1 MTNERAA
8 EILNPE
14 HREQYDSIEAVNE
27 ACRIGMNAIIRL
39 AKIEKQLADGY
50 MLVEA
55 DNGGLATM
63 TFDRMVE
70 LIEDYGCVDR
80 ETAENIAQAIFH
92 DSTDGEDD

>member
-14 HREQYDSIEAVNE
+14 HREQYDSIETVNE
-27 ACRIGMNAIIRL
+27 ACRIGMTAINRL
-39 AKIEKQLADGY
+39 TKIEKYLADGY
-50 MLVEA
+50 MLVED

-70 LIEDYGCVDR
+70 IIVDYGCVDV

-92 DSTDGEDD
+92 DSAEDEDD